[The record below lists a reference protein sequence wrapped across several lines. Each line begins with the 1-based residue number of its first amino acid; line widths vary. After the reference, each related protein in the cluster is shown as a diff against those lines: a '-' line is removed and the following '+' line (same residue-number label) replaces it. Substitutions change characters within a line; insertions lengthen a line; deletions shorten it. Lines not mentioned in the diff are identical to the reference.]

1 LKQIWDIFRR
11 EWKIIGKYVA
21 GFKSSWKV
29 NDLRCREVDVQIDAS
44 VSGKMAGSRCEVG
57 LRLLKEAIMDFGYE

>member
-1 LKQIWDIFRR
+1 M
-11 EWKIIGKYVA
+11 
-21 GFKSSWKV
+21 